1 MLLSDLPI
9 TWSWLYLVVV
19 VVWIYASIIIII
31 TALDVVLAPGPPA
44 AAQVATARHL
54 LTGFAALA
62 ILGSIC
68 S

>member
-1 MLLSDLPI
+1 LLLLFGYVSI
-9 TWSWLYLVVV
+9 
-19 VVWIYASIIIII
+19 IIIIII

-44 AAQVATARHL
+44 AAEVATARHL

>member
-1 MLLSDLPI
+1 LLL
-9 TWSWLYLVVV
+9 LFGYV
-19 VVWIYASIIIII
+19 SIIIIIIISI

-44 AAQVATARHL
+44 AAEVATARHL

>member
-1 MLLSDLPI
+1 LLLLFGYVSI
-9 TWSWLYLVVV
+9 
-19 VVWIYASIIIII
+19 IIIIIII
-31 TALDVVLAPGPPA
+31 TAVDVVLAPGPPA
-44 AAQVATARHL
+44 AAEVATARHL